1 MYIKKYLHLME
12 EFRVIQKQ
20 KDLVEIELVKGKDYT
35 ENQFQE
41 LIGSLKKLLGEG
53 VDIIV
58 TMVDKIDL
66 KGRIKRKAIESW
78 VN

>member
-1 MYIKKYLHLME
+1 ME
-12 EFRVIQKQ
+12 EFRVIQK
-20 KDLVEIELVKGKDYT
+20 KRDLVEIELVKGKAYT

-41 LIGSLKKLLGEG
+41 LINALKQLLGDG
-53 VDIIV
+53 VNIIV
-58 TMVDKIDL
+58 TLVNNIDL

>member
-20 KDLVEIELVKGKDYT
+20 KDLVEIELVKGKEYT

-53 VDIIV
+53 VDIVV